1 MCAAEKT
8 AHVSGADDQGDDG
21 REPLEQATNAPRGG
35 EGEKK
40 TGIGGTVMDKNRQS
54 GFTLVELV
62 VVIAIMGILAGVGS
76 AAYSGYV
83 KKANEAA
90 DLQLLGAV
98 NTAFASASYDAGQY
112 DGRPS
117 GGAASLTEDGK
128 VAQVISSVDRDGEF
142 FQRYFSG
149 NRDSRFKLYTNL
161 AYDRATGTFHGAVL
175 TAATDKDGNTVLH
188 YSINGQDYEFTATQE
203 QLKAFRASTFGGKS
217 MTMNALTGNVG
228 GMINALNSALGGGTF
243 LASVLINAGMA
254 PETLGIKPDE
264 KGNYSELDKQR
275 LANAALLLVAQ
286 MTGDKDEESNEYLV
300 KEDILNA
307 LALNDANGLVDL
319 NDVPG
324 TLRNVGAIYG
334 VMTAFAHSEQA
345 EDWTT
350 TLTDADGKEFTY
362 DAKQYYDYVNQQ
374 IAAAANSGK
383 DGGEKLSDILAAL
396 GQFGSFVQ
404 DEDGNLTDQF
414 LDYVDDPTEPEN
426 AQINKDLDGYINAMQ
441 ALSQNQ
447 DGLVAAGILEDGAD
461 GGNISPILDKLFAQ

>member
-1 MCAAEKT
+1 
-8 AHVSGADDQGDDG
+8 
-21 REPLEQATNAPRGG
+21 
-35 EGEKK
+35 
-40 TGIGGTVMDKNRQS
+40 MDKNRQS

-117 GGAASLTEDGK
+117 GGAASLDADGK
-128 VAQVISSVDRDGEF
+128 VKKVISTVDRDGEF
-142 FQRYFSG
+142 FQKYFSG
-149 NRDSRFKLYTNL
+149 NRNSRFKVYTNL
-161 AYDRATGTFHGAVL
+161 AYDRTTGTFSGAVL

-188 YSINGQDYEFTATQE
+188 YSINGQDYEFTATQD
-203 QLKAFRASTFGGKS
+203 QLDAFRASTFGGKS

-264 KGNYSELDKQR
+264 NGNYSELDKQR
-275 LANAALLLVAQ
+275 LSNAALLLTASK
-286 MTGDKDEESNEYLV
+286 TDENTAEKILKMLIPDDEGEAKPLNERASELLS
-300 KEDILNA
+300 LNM
-307 LALNDANGLVDL
+307 GE
-319 NDVPG
+319 
-324 TLRNVGAIYG
+324 TMSNVGAIYG
-334 VMTAFAHSEQA
+334 IMTAFAYSEQA
-345 EDWTT
+345 KDWTT

-374 IAAAANSGK
+374 IAAAA
-383 DGGEKLSDILAAL
+383 GEKNIDNILAAL

-404 DEDGNLTDQF
+404 DEGGMTPQFMEYIDGTEQ
-414 LDYVDDPTEPEN
+414 LDES
-426 AQINKDLDGYINAMQ
+426 AQISKDLDGYINAMQ

-447 DGLVAAGILEDGAD
+447 DGLVVAGILEDGAD

>member
-1 MCAAEKT
+1 
-8 AHVSGADDQGDDG
+8 
-21 REPLEQATNAPRGG
+21 
-35 EGEKK
+35 
-40 TGIGGTVMDKNRQS
+40 MDKNRQS

-117 GGAASLTEDGK
+117 GGAASLDADGK
-128 VAQVISSVDRDGEF
+128 VKKVISTVDRDGEF
-142 FQRYFSG
+142 FQKYFSG
-149 NRDSRFKLYTNL
+149 NRNSRFKVYTNL

-175 TAATDKDGNTVLH
+175 TAATDKDGNTVLR
-188 YSINGQDYEFTATQE
+188 YSINGQDYEFTATRE
-203 QLKAFRASTFGGKS
+203 QLEAFRASTFGGEK

-243 LASVLINAGMA
+243 LASVLQTAGMNL
-254 PETLGIKPDE
+254 ETLGIKPDE
-264 KGNYSELDKQR
+264 KETYSELDKQR

-307 LALNDANGLVDL
+307 LDLNDANSLVDL

-334 VMTAFAHSEQA
+334 VMTAFAYSEQA
-345 EDWTT
+345 KGWTT
-350 TLTDADGKEFTY
+350 TLTDADGKKSTY
-362 DAKQYYDYVNQQ
+362 NAKQYYDYVNQQ
-374 IAAAANSGK
+374 IAAAA
-383 DGGEKLSDILAAL
+383 GEKDIDKILAAL
-396 GQFGSFVQ
+396 GQFGAFAQ
-404 DEDGNLTDQF
+404 DENGNLTEEF
-414 LDYVDDPTEPEN
+414 MAYVGDPTKPD

-441 ALSQNQ
+441 ALSRNQ

>member
-1 MCAAEKT
+1 
-8 AHVSGADDQGDDG
+8 
-21 REPLEQATNAPRGG
+21 
-35 EGEKK
+35 
-40 TGIGGTVMDKNRQS
+40 MDKNRQS

-117 GGAASLTEDGK
+117 GGAASLAEDGR

-142 FQRYFSG
+142 FQKYFSG
-149 NRDSRFKLYTNL
+149 NRDRRFKLYTNL

-175 TAATDKDGNTVLH
+175 TAATDKNGNTVLH
-188 YSINGQDYEFTATQE
+188 YSINGQDYEFTATRE
-203 QLKAFRASTFGGKS
+203 QLEAFRASTFGGEK

-243 LASVLINAGMA
+243 LASVLQTAGMNL
-254 PETLGIKPDE
+254 ETLGIKPDE
-264 KGNYSELDKQR
+264 KETYSELDKQR

-307 LALNDANGLVDL
+307 LDLNDANSLVDL

-334 VMTAFAHSEQA
+334 VMTAFAYSEQA
-345 EDWTT
+345 KGWTT
-350 TLTDADGKEFTY
+350 TLTDADGKKSTY
-362 DAKQYYDYVNQQ
+362 NAKQYYDYVNQQ
-374 IAAAANSGK
+374 IAAAA
-383 DGGEKLSDILAAL
+383 GEKDIDKILAAL
-396 GQFGSFVQ
+396 GQFGAFAQ
-404 DEDGNLTDQF
+404 DENGNLTEEF
-414 LDYVDDPTEPEN
+414 MAYVGDPTKPD

-441 ALSQNQ
+441 ALSRNQ

>member
-1 MCAAEKT
+1 
-8 AHVSGADDQGDDG
+8 
-21 REPLEQATNAPRGG
+21 
-35 EGEKK
+35 
-40 TGIGGTVMDKNRQS
+40 MDKNRQS

-117 GGAASLTEDGK
+117 GGAASLDADGK
-128 VAQVISSVDRDGEF
+128 VKKVISTVDRDGEF
-142 FQRYFSG
+142 FQKYFSG
-149 NRDSRFKLYTNL
+149 NRNSRFKVYTNL
-161 AYDRATGTFHGAVL
+161 AYDRTTGTFSGAVL

-217 MTMNALTGNVG
+217 MTMNDLTGNVG
-228 GMINALNSALGGGTF
+228 GMINALSSALGGGTF
-243 LASVLINAGMA
+243 LANVLQTAGMNL
-254 PETLGIKPDE
+254 ETLGIKPDE
-264 KGNYSELDKQR
+264 KETYSELDKQR
-275 LANAALLLVAQ
+275 LANAALLLTASK
-286 MTGDKDEESNEYLV
+286 TDENTAEKILKMLIPDDEGEAKPLNERASELLS
-300 KEDILNA
+300 LNM
-307 LALNDANGLVDL
+307 GE
-319 NDVPG
+319 
-324 TLRNVGAIYG
+324 TMSNVGAIYG
-334 VMTAFAHSEQA
+334 IMTAFAYSEQA

-414 LDYVDDPTEPEN
+414 LDYVDDPTNPN

-441 ALSQNQ
+441 ALSRNQ

-461 GGNISPILDKLFAQ
+461 GGNISPILDQLFTQ

>member
-1 MCAAEKT
+1 
-8 AHVSGADDQGDDG
+8 
-21 REPLEQATNAPRGG
+21 
-35 EGEKK
+35 
-40 TGIGGTVMDKNRQS
+40 MDKNRQS

-128 VAQVISSVDRDGEF
+128 VAQVISSVDRDGAF

-175 TAATDKDGNTVLH
+175 TAATDKNGNTVLH
-188 YSINGQDYEFTATQE
+188 YSINGQDYEFTATRE
-203 QLKAFRASTFGGKS
+203 QLAAFRDSTFGGES
-217 MTMNALTGNVG
+217 MTMNDLTGNVN
-228 GMINALNSALGGGTF
+228 GMINTLSTALNSGNALAF
-243 LASVLINAGMA
+243 LLQNSGM
-254 PETLGIKPDE
+254 PLEKLGIKRDE
-264 KGNYSELDKQR
+264 SGNYSELDKQR

-300 KEDILNA
+300 KKDILNA
-307 LALNDANGLVDL
+307 LVLNKVNDLVDL
-319 NDVPG
+319 NDIPRA
-324 TLRNVGAIYG
+324 LRNVGAIYG
-334 VMTAFAHSEQA
+334 VMTAFAYSEQA
-345 EDWTT
+345 NGWEKTV
-350 TLTDADGKEFTY
+350 DGKEY
-362 DAKQYYDYVNQQ
+362 NAQEYYEYVNQQ
-374 IAAAANSGK
+374 IAAAAVS
-383 DGGEKLSDILAAL
+383 EKEGAEKIPDILAAL
-396 GQFGSFVQ
+396 GKLGAFAQ
-404 DEDGNLTDQF
+404 DKDGKLTDQF
-414 LDYVDDPTEPEN
+414 SDYVGDPTNPS

-441 ALSQNQ
+441 ALSRNQ

-461 GGNISPILDKLFAQ
+461 GGNISPILDQLFTQ

>member
-1 MCAAEKT
+1 
-8 AHVSGADDQGDDG
+8 
-21 REPLEQATNAPRGG
+21 
-35 EGEKK
+35 
-40 TGIGGTVMDKNRQS
+40 MDKNRQS

-117 GGAASLTEDGK
+117 GGAASLAADGK
-128 VAQVISSVDRDGEF
+128 VEKVISTVDRNGEF
-142 FQRYFSG
+142 FQKYFSG
-149 NRDSRFKLYTNL
+149 NQDSRFKVYTNL

-188 YSINGQDYEFTATQE
+188 YSINGQDYEFMATQE
-203 QLKAFRASTFGGKS
+203 QLDAFRASTFGGKS

-243 LASVLINAGMA
+243 LASVLIDAGMA

-264 KGNYSELDKQR
+264 NENYSELDKQR
-275 LANAALLLVAQ
+275 LANAALLLAARE
-286 MTGDKDEESNEYLV
+286 TDENTAETLLALLATDEEEALGEKLYCLF
-300 KEDILNA
+300 DI
-307 LALNDANGLVDL
+307 DHVGE
-319 NDVPG
+319 
-324 TLRNVGAIYG
+324 TMSNVGAMYG
-334 VMTAFAHSEQA
+334 IMTAFAHSEQA

-350 TLTDADGKEFTY
+350 TLTDADGKESTY

-374 IAAAANSGK
+374 IAAAANSGR

-396 GQFGSFVQ
+396 GQLGAFAQ
-404 DEDGNLTDQF
+404 NEDGMTPQF
-414 LDYVDDPTEPEN
+414 MEYIDGTEQLDES

-447 DGLVAAGILEDGAD
+447 EGLIAAGILEDGAD
-461 GGNISPILDKLFAQ
+461 GGNISPILDLLFAPQK

>member
-1 MCAAEKT
+1 
-8 AHVSGADDQGDDG
+8 
-21 REPLEQATNAPRGG
+21 
-35 EGEKK
+35 
-40 TGIGGTVMDKNRQS
+40 MDKNRQS

-117 GGAASLTEDGK
+117 GGAASLTKDGK
-128 VAQVISSVDRDGEF
+128 VDKVISSVDRNGEF

-149 NRDSRFKLYTNL
+149 NQDSRFKLYTNL
-161 AYDRATGTFHGAVL
+161 AYDRATGTFSGAVL
-175 TAATDKDGNTVLH
+175 TAATDKNGNTVLH
-188 YSINGQDYEFTATQE
+188 YSINGQDYEFMATQE
-203 QLKAFRASTFGGKS
+203 QLEAFRASTFGGEK

-264 KGNYSELDKQR
+264 KETYSELDKQR
-275 LANAALLLVAQ
+275 LANAALLLTASKTNKATAERLLAVFTTNAA
-286 MTGDKDEESNEYLV
+286 DEGEEEPLDEKAMSLLINPADMGE
-300 KEDILNA
+300 
-307 LALNDANGLVDL
+307 
-319 NDVPG
+319 
-324 TLRNVGAIYG
+324 TMSNVGAIYAI
-334 VMTAFAHSEQA
+334 MTAFAHSEQA
-345 EDWTT
+345 ENWEKTV
-350 TLTDADGKEFTY
+350 DGKTY
-362 DAKQYYDYVNQQ
+362 NAIGYYDYVNQQ

-396 GQFGSFVQ
+396 GQFGAFAQ
-404 DEDGNLTDQF
+404 DEDGMMTPEFMEYITGTEQ
-414 LDYVDDPTEPEN
+414 LDES
-426 AQINKDLDGYINAMQ
+426 AQINKDLNGYINAMQ

-461 GGNISPILDKLFAQ
+461 GGNISPILDKLFTQQK

>member
-1 MCAAEKT
+1 
-8 AHVSGADDQGDDG
+8 
-21 REPLEQATNAPRGG
+21 
-35 EGEKK
+35 
-40 TGIGGTVMDKNRQS
+40 MDKNRQS

-128 VAQVISSVDRDGEF
+128 VAQVISSVDRNGAF

-149 NRDSRFKLYTNL
+149 NQDSRFKLYTNL

-203 QLKAFRASTFGGKS
+203 QLNAFRASTFGGKS
-217 MTMNALTGNVG
+217 MTMNDLTGNVG

-264 KGNYSELDKQR
+264 NGNYSELDKQR
-275 LANAALLLVAQ
+275 LSNAALLLTASK
-286 MTGDKDEESNEYLV
+286 TDENTAEKILKMFIPDDEGEAKPLNERASELLS
-300 KEDILNA
+300 LNM
-307 LALNDANGLVDL
+307 GE
-319 NDVPG
+319 
-324 TLRNVGAIYG
+324 TMSNVGAIYG
-334 VMTAFAHSEQA
+334 IMTAFAYSEQA
-345 EDWTT
+345 KDWEKTV
-350 TLTDADGKEFTY
+350 DGKTY
-362 DAKQYYDYVNQQ
+362 NAIGYYDYVNQQ
-374 IAAAANSGK
+374 IAAAA
-383 DGGEKLSDILAAL
+383 GEKNIDNIFAAL
-396 GQFGSFVQ
+396 GQFGAFVQ

>member
-1 MCAAEKT
+1 
-8 AHVSGADDQGDDG
+8 
-21 REPLEQATNAPRGG
+21 
-35 EGEKK
+35 
-40 TGIGGTVMDKNRQS
+40 MDKNRQS

-128 VAQVISSVDRDGEF
+128 VAQVISSVDRDGAF

-149 NRDSRFKLYTNL
+149 NQDSRFKLYTNL
-161 AYDRATGTFHGAVL
+161 AYDRTTGTFSGAVL
-175 TAATDKDGNTVLH
+175 TAATDKNGNTVLH

-243 LASVLINAGMA
+243 LANVLQTADMNL
-254 PETLGIKPDE
+254 ETLGIKPDE
-264 KGNYSELDKQR
+264 NGNYSELDKQR
-275 LANAALLLVAQ
+275 LANAALLLTASK
-286 MTGDKDEESNEYLV
+286 TDENTAEKILKMFIPDDEGEAKPLNERASELLS
-300 KEDILNA
+300 LNM
-307 LALNDANGLVDL
+307 GE
-319 NDVPG
+319 
-324 TLRNVGAIYG
+324 TMSNVGAIYG
-334 VMTAFAHSEQA
+334 IMTAFAYSEQA
-345 EDWTT
+345 KDWEKTV
-350 TLTDADGKEFTY
+350 DGKTY
-362 DAKQYYDYVNQQ
+362 DAIGYYDYVNQQ
-374 IAAAANSGK
+374 IAAAA
-383 DGGEKLSDILAAL
+383 GEKNIDNIFAAL
-396 GQFGSFVQ
+396 GQLGAFAQ

-414 LDYVDDPTEPEN
+414 LDYVGDPTNPN

-461 GGNISPILDKLFAQ
+461 GGNISPILDQLFTQ

>member
-1 MCAAEKT
+1 
-8 AHVSGADDQGDDG
+8 
-21 REPLEQATNAPRGG
+21 
-35 EGEKK
+35 
-40 TGIGGTVMDKNRQS
+40 MDKNRQS

-117 GGAASLTEDGK
+117 GGAASLTEDGR
-128 VAQVISSVDRDGEF
+128 VAQVISSVDRDGAF

-203 QLKAFRASTFGGKS
+203 QLEAFCASTFGGES
-217 MTMNALTGNVG
+217 MTMNDLTGNVG

-264 KGNYSELDKQR
+264 NGNYSELDKQR
-275 LANAALLLVAQ
+275 LSNAALLLTASK
-286 MTGDKDEESNEYLV
+286 TDENTAEKILKMFIPDDEGEAKPLNERASELLS
-300 KEDILNA
+300 LNM
-307 LALNDANGLVDL
+307 GE
-319 NDVPG
+319 
-324 TLRNVGAIYG
+324 TMSNVGAIYG
-334 VMTAFAHSEQA
+334 IMTAFAYSEQA
-345 EDWTT
+345 KGWTT
-350 TLTDADGKEFTY
+350 TVDGETY
-362 DAKQYYDYVNQQ
+362 DAIGYYDYVNQQ
-374 IAAAANSGK
+374 IAAAA
-383 DGGEKLSDILAAL
+383 GEKNIDNIFAAL

-404 DEDGNLTDQF
+404 DEDGMTLQF
-414 LDYVDDPTEPEN
+414 MDYIDGTEQLDEN
-426 AQINKDLDGYINAMQ
+426 AQINKDLDGYISAMQ
-441 ALSQNQ
+441 ALSKNQ

>member
-1 MCAAEKT
+1 
-8 AHVSGADDQGDDG
+8 
-21 REPLEQATNAPRGG
+21 
-35 EGEKK
+35 
-40 TGIGGTVMDKNRQS
+40 MDKNRQS

-117 GGAASLTEDGK
+117 GGAASLTKDGK
-128 VAQVISSVDRDGEF
+128 VDKVISSVDRNGEF

-175 TAATDKDGNTVLH
+175 TAATDKHGNTVLH

-264 KGNYSELDKQR
+264 NGNYSELDKQR

-319 NDVPG
+319 NDIPG

-334 VMTAFAHSEQA
+334 IMTAFAYSEQA
-345 EDWTT
+345 KGWEKTV
-350 TLTDADGKEFTY
+350 DGETY
-362 DAKQYYDYVNQQ
+362 DAIGYYDYVNQQ
-374 IAAAANSGK
+374 IAAAA
-383 DGGEKLSDILAAL
+383 GEKNINKIFDAL
-396 GQFGSFVQ
+396 GQFGAFAQ
-404 DEDGNLTDQF
+404 DKDGNLTDQF
-414 LDYVDDPTEPEN
+414 FDYVGDPTNPN

-441 ALSQNQ
+441 ALSRNQ

-461 GGNISPILDKLFAQ
+461 GGNISPILDKLFTQ

>member
-1 MCAAEKT
+1 
-8 AHVSGADDQGDDG
+8 
-21 REPLEQATNAPRGG
+21 
-35 EGEKK
+35 
-40 TGIGGTVMDKNRQS
+40 MDKNRQS

-128 VAQVISSVDRDGEF
+128 VAQVISSVDRDGAF

-161 AYDRATGTFHGAVL
+161 AYDRTTGTFHGAVL

-188 YSINGQDYEFTATQE
+188 YSINGQDYEFTATQD
-203 QLKAFRASTFGGKS
+203 QLDAFRASTFGGKS
-217 MTMNALTGNVG
+217 MTMNDLTGNVG

-264 KGNYSELDKQR
+264 NGNYSELDKQR
-275 LANAALLLVAQ
+275 LSNAALLLTASK
-286 MTGDKDEESNEYLV
+286 TDENTAEKILKMFIPDDEGEAKPLNERASELLS
-300 KEDILNA
+300 LNM
-307 LALNDANGLVDL
+307 GE
-319 NDVPG
+319 
-324 TLRNVGAIYG
+324 TMSNVGAIYG
-334 VMTAFAHSEQA
+334 IMTAFAYSEQA
-345 EDWTT
+345 KGWTT
-350 TLTDADGKEFTY
+350 TLTDADGKESTY

-374 IAAAANSGK
+374 IAAAA
-383 DGGEKLSDILAAL
+383 GEKNIDNIFAAL
-396 GQFGSFVQ
+396 GQFGAFAQ
-404 DEDGNLTDQF
+404 DKDGNLTDQF
-414 LDYVDDPTEPEN
+414 FDYVGDPTNPN

-461 GGNISPILDKLFAQ
+461 GGNISPILDQLFTQ

>member
-1 MCAAEKT
+1 
-8 AHVSGADDQGDDG
+8 
-21 REPLEQATNAPRGG
+21 
-35 EGEKK
+35 
-40 TGIGGTVMDKNRQS
+40 MDKNRQS

-128 VAQVISSVDRDGEF
+128 VAQVISSVDRDGKF
-142 FQRYFSG
+142 FERYFSG
-149 NRDSRFKLYTNL
+149 NRDSRFKVYTNL

-175 TAATDKDGNTVLH
+175 TAATDKHGNTVLH
-188 YSINGQDYEFTATQE
+188 YSINGQDYEFTATQD
-203 QLKAFRASTFGGKS
+203 QLDAFRASTFGGKS

-243 LASVLINAGMA
+243 LANVLQTAGMNL
-254 PETLGIKPDE
+254 ETLGIKPDE
-264 KGNYSELDKQR
+264 KETYSELDKQR
-275 LANAALLLVAQ
+275 LANAALLLTASK
-286 MTGDKDEESNEYLV
+286 TDENTAEKILKMLIPDDEGEAKPLNERASELLS
-300 KEDILNA
+300 LNM
-307 LALNDANGLVDL
+307 GE
-319 NDVPG
+319 
-324 TLRNVGAIYG
+324 TMSNVGAIYG
-334 VMTAFAHSEQA
+334 IMTAFAYSEQA
-345 EDWTT
+345 KGWTT
-350 TLTDADGKEFTY
+350 TLTDADGKESTY

-374 IAAAANSGK
+374 IAAAA
-383 DGGEKLSDILAAL
+383 GEKNIDNIFAAL

-404 DEDGNLTDQF
+404 DEGGMTPQFMEYIDGTEQ
-414 LDYVDDPTEPEN
+414 LDES

-441 ALSQNQ
+441 ALSKNQ

-461 GGNISPILDKLFAQ
+461 GGNISPILDKLFTQQK

>member
-1 MCAAEKT
+1 
-8 AHVSGADDQGDDG
+8 
-21 REPLEQATNAPRGG
+21 
-35 EGEKK
+35 
-40 TGIGGTVMDKNRQS
+40 MDKNRQS

-117 GGAASLTEDGK
+117 GGAASLTEDGR
-128 VAQVISSVDRDGEF
+128 VAQVISSVDRDGAF

-203 QLKAFRASTFGGKS
+203 QLNAFRASTFGGKS
-217 MTMNALTGNVG
+217 MTMNDLTGNVG

-243 LASVLINAGMA
+243 LASVLQTAGMA

-264 KGNYSELDKQR
+264 NGNYSELDKQR
-275 LANAALLLVAQ
+275 LSNAALLLTASK
-286 MTGDKDEESNEYLV
+286 TDENTAEKILKMFIPDDEGEAKPLNERASELLS
-300 KEDILNA
+300 LNM
-307 LALNDANGLVDL
+307 GE
-319 NDVPG
+319 
-324 TLRNVGAIYG
+324 TMSNVGAIYG
-334 VMTAFAHSEQA
+334 IMTAFAYSEQA
-345 EDWTT
+345 KDWTT
-350 TLTDADGKEFTY
+350 TLTDADGKESTY

-374 IAAAANSGK
+374 IAAAA
-383 DGGEKLSDILAAL
+383 GEKNIDNIFATL
-396 GQFGSFVQ
+396 GQFGAFAQ
-404 DEDGNLTDQF
+404 NEGGMTPQF
-414 LDYVDDPTEPEN
+414 MAYITGTEPLDEN

-441 ALSQNQ
+441 ALSHNQ

-461 GGNISPILDKLFAQ
+461 GGNISPILDKLFTQQK

>member
-1 MCAAEKT
+1 
-8 AHVSGADDQGDDG
+8 
-21 REPLEQATNAPRGG
+21 
-35 EGEKK
+35 
-40 TGIGGTVMDKNRQS
+40 MDKNRQS

-128 VAQVISSVDRDGEF
+128 VAQVISSVDRDGAF

-149 NRDSRFKLYTNL
+149 NQDSRFKLYTNL

-175 TAATDKDGNTVLH
+175 TAATDKHGNTVLH
-188 YSINGQDYEFTATQE
+188 YSINGQDYEFTATQD
-203 QLKAFRASTFGGKS
+203 QLDAFRASTFGGKS

-243 LASVLINAGMA
+243 LANVLQTAGMNL
-254 PETLGIKPDE
+254 ETLGIKPDE
-264 KGNYSELDKQR
+264 KETYSELDKQR
-275 LANAALLLVAQ
+275 LANAALLLTASK
-286 MTGDKDEESNEYLV
+286 TDENTAEKILKMLIPDDEGEAKPLNERASELLS
-300 KEDILNA
+300 LNM
-307 LALNDANGLVDL
+307 GE
-319 NDVPG
+319 
-324 TLRNVGAIYG
+324 TMSNVGAIYG
-334 VMTAFAHSEQA
+334 IMTAFAYSEQA
-345 EDWTT
+345 KGWTT
-350 TLTDADGKEFTY
+350 TLTDADGKESTY

-374 IAAAANSGK
+374 IAAAA
-383 DGGEKLSDILAAL
+383 GEKNIDNIFAAL

-404 DEDGNLTDQF
+404 DEGGMTPQFMEYIDGTEQ
-414 LDYVDDPTEPEN
+414 LDES

-441 ALSQNQ
+441 ALSRNQ

-461 GGNISPILDKLFAQ
+461 GGNISPILDLLFAQ

>member
-1 MCAAEKT
+1 
-8 AHVSGADDQGDDG
+8 
-21 REPLEQATNAPRGG
+21 
-35 EGEKK
+35 
-40 TGIGGTVMDKNRQS
+40 MDKNRQS

-117 GGAASLTEDGK
+117 GGAASLDADGK
-128 VAQVISSVDRDGEF
+128 VKKVISTVDRDGEF
-142 FQRYFSG
+142 FQKYFSG
-149 NRDSRFKLYTNL
+149 NRDSRFKVYTNL

-188 YSINGQDYEFTATQE
+188 YSINGQDYEFTATRE
-203 QLKAFRASTFGGKS
+203 QLDAFRASTFGGEK
-217 MTMNALTGNVG
+217 MTMNKLTGNVG

-264 KGNYSELDKQR
+264 NGNYSELDKQR
-275 LANAALLLVAQ
+275 LSNAALLLAASK
-286 MTGDKDEESNEYLV
+286 TDENTAEKILKMFIPDDEGEAKPLNERASELLS
-300 KEDILNA
+300 LNMGETMS
-307 LALNDANGLVDL
+307 D
-319 NDVPG
+319 
-324 TLRNVGAIYG
+324 VGAIYAI
-334 VMTAFAHSEQA
+334 MTAFAHSEQA

-374 IAAAANSGK
+374 IAAAAVN
-383 DGGEKLSDILAAL
+383 EKEGAEKIPDILAAL
-396 GQFGSFVQ
+396 GQFGAFAQ
-404 DEDGNLTDQF
+404 DEDGTLTDQF
-414 LDYVDDPTEPEN
+414 MAYVGDPTNPS

>member
-1 MCAAEKT
+1 
-8 AHVSGADDQGDDG
+8 
-21 REPLEQATNAPRGG
+21 
-35 EGEKK
+35 
-40 TGIGGTVMDKNRQS
+40 MDKNRQS

-128 VAQVISSVDRDGEF
+128 VAQVISSVDRNGAF
-142 FQRYFSG
+142 FQRYFPG
-149 NRDSRFKLYTNL
+149 NQDSRFKLYTNL

-175 TAATDKDGNTVLH
+175 TAATDKHGNTVLH

-203 QLKAFRASTFGGKS
+203 QLDAFRASTFGKN
-217 MTMNALTGNVG
+217 MTMNAFTGNVG

-264 KGNYSELDKQR
+264 KENYSELDKQR
-275 LANAALLLVAQ
+275 LANAALLLVAR
-286 MTGDKDEESNEYLV
+286 MTGDKDGGSNEYLV

-307 LALNDANGLVDL
+307 LALNDANRLVDL
-319 NDVPG
+319 NDIPRA
-324 TLRNVGAIYG
+324 LRNVGAIYG
-334 VMTAFAHSEQA
+334 IMTAFAYSEQA
-345 EDWTT
+345 KDWEKTV
-350 TLTDADGKEFTY
+350 DGKTY
-362 DAKQYYDYVNQQ
+362 NAIGYYDYVNQQ
-374 IAAAANSGK
+374 IAAAA
-383 DGGEKLSDILAAL
+383 GEKNINKIFDAL
-396 GQFGSFVQ
+396 GQLGAFAQAEGGMTPQFMEYITGTEQ
-404 DEDGNLTDQF
+404 LDES
-414 LDYVDDPTEPEN
+414 
-426 AQINKDLDGYINAMQ
+426 AQISKDLDGYINAMQ

>member
-1 MCAAEKT
+1 
-8 AHVSGADDQGDDG
+8 
-21 REPLEQATNAPRGG
+21 
-35 EGEKK
+35 
-40 TGIGGTVMDKNRQS
+40 MDKNRQS

-128 VAQVISSVDRDGEF
+128 VAQVISSVDRNGEF

-161 AYDRATGTFHGAVL
+161 AYDRTTGTFHGAVL
-175 TAATDKDGNTVLH
+175 TAATDKNGNTVLH

-203 QLKAFRASTFGGKS
+203 QLDAFRASTFGEN

-264 KGNYSELDKQR
+264 KENYSELDKQR
-275 LANAALLLVAQ
+275 LANAALLLTASKTNKATAERLLAVFTTNAA
-286 MTGDKDEESNEYLV
+286 DEGEEEPLDV
-300 KEDILNA
+300 KAMSLINPADM
-307 LALNDANGLVDL
+307 G
-319 NDVPG
+319 G
-324 TLRNVGAIYG
+324 TMSDVGAIYAI
-334 VMTAFAHSEQA
+334 MTAFAHSEQA
-345 EDWTT
+345 EDWEKTV
-350 TLTDADGKEFTY
+350 DGKTY

-374 IAAAANSGK
+374 IAAAA
-383 DGGEKLSDILAAL
+383 GEKNIDNIFAAL
-396 GQFGSFVQ
+396 GKLGAFAQ

-414 LDYVDDPTEPEN
+414 LDYVGDPTNPN

-461 GGNISPILDKLFAQ
+461 GGNISPILDKLFTQQK

>member
-1 MCAAEKT
+1 
-8 AHVSGADDQGDDG
+8 
-21 REPLEQATNAPRGG
+21 
-35 EGEKK
+35 
-40 TGIGGTVMDKNRQS
+40 MDKNRQS

-117 GGAASLTEDGK
+117 GGAASLTEDGR
-128 VAQVISSVDRDGEF
+128 VAQVISSVDRNGDF

-149 NRDSRFKLYTNL
+149 NQDSRFKLYTNL

-175 TAATDKDGNTVLH
+175 TAATDKDGNTVLR
-188 YSINGQDYEFTATQE
+188 YSINGQDYEFTATRE
-203 QLKAFRASTFGGKS
+203 QLEAFRASTFGGES
-217 MTMNALTGNVG
+217 MTMNDLTGNVG

-264 KGNYSELDKQR
+264 NGNYSELDKQR
-275 LANAALLLVAQ
+275 LANAALLLTASK
-286 MTGDKDEESNEYLV
+286 TDENTAEKILKMFIPDDEGEAKPLNERASELLS
-300 KEDILNA
+300 LNM
-307 LALNDANGLVDL
+307 G
-319 NDVPG
+319 G
-324 TLRNVGAIYG
+324 TMSDVGAIYAI
-334 VMTAFAHSEQA
+334 MTAFAYSEQA
-345 EDWTT
+345 KDWEKTV
-350 TLTDADGKEFTY
+350 DGETY
-362 DAKQYYDYVNQQ
+362 DAIRYYDYVNQQ
-374 IAAAANSGK
+374 IAAAA
-383 DGGEKLSDILAAL
+383 GEKNIDNIFAAL

-447 DGLVAAGILEDGAD
+447 DGLVAAGILEGGAD
-461 GGNISPILDKLFAQ
+461 GGNISPILDQLFTQ

>member
-1 MCAAEKT
+1 
-8 AHVSGADDQGDDG
+8 
-21 REPLEQATNAPRGG
+21 
-35 EGEKK
+35 
-40 TGIGGTVMDKNRQS
+40 MDKNRQS

-117 GGAASLTEDGK
+117 GGAASLDADGK
-128 VAQVISSVDRDGEF
+128 VKKVISTVDRDGEF
-142 FQRYFSG
+142 FQKYFSG
-149 NRDSRFKLYTNL
+149 NRNSRFKLYTNL
-161 AYDRATGTFHGAVL
+161 AYDRTTGTFHGAVL
-175 TAATDKDGNTVLH
+175 TAATDKNGNTVLH
-188 YSINGQDYEFTATQE
+188 YSINGQDYEFTATRE
-203 QLKAFRASTFGGKS
+203 QLEAFRASTFGGES
-217 MTMNALTGNVG
+217 MTMNDLTGNVG

-243 LASVLINAGMA
+243 LASVLQTAGMA

-264 KGNYSELDKQR
+264 NGNYSELDKQR
-275 LANAALLLVAQ
+275 LSNAALLLTASK
-286 MTGDKDEESNEYLV
+286 TDENTAEKILKMFIPDDEGEAKPLNERASELLS
-300 KEDILNA
+300 LNM
-307 LALNDANGLVDL
+307 GE
-319 NDVPG
+319 
-324 TLRNVGAIYG
+324 TMSNVGAIYG
-334 VMTAFAHSEQA
+334 IMTAFAYSEQA

-441 ALSQNQ
+441 ALSRNQ
-447 DGLVAAGILEDGAD
+447 DGLVAAGILEDLSL
-461 GGNISPILDKLFAQ
+461 IHI

>member
-1 MCAAEKT
+1 
-8 AHVSGADDQGDDG
+8 
-21 REPLEQATNAPRGG
+21 
-35 EGEKK
+35 
-40 TGIGGTVMDKNRQS
+40 MDKNRQS

-175 TAATDKDGNTVLH
+175 TAATGKDGNMVLR
-188 YSINGQDYEFTATQE
+188 YTINGQDYEFTATRA
-203 QLKAFRASTFGGKS
+203 QLAAFRASTFGGKS
-217 MTMNALTGNVG
+217 MTMNDLTGNVG
-228 GMINALNSALGGGTF
+228 GMINTLSTALNSGNYLAF
-243 LASVLINAGMA
+243 LLQNSGLDL
-254 PETLGIKPDE
+254 EKLGINSENGK
-264 KGNYSELDKQR
+264 YSELDKQR

-307 LALNDANGLVDL
+307 LALNDANRLVDL

-334 VMTAFAHSEQA
+334 VMTAFAYSEQA
-345 EDWTT
+345 KGWTT
-350 TLTDADGKEFTY
+350 TVDDKEY
-362 DAKQYYDYVNQQ
+362 NAEQYYNYVNQQ
-374 IAAAANSGK
+374 IAAAAAANSGK

-396 GQFGSFVQ
+396 GQLGAFAQ

-426 AQINKDLDGYINAMQ
+426 AQINKDLDGYISAMQ

-447 DGLVAAGILEDGAD
+447 EGLVAAGILEDGAD
-461 GGNISPILDKLFAQ
+461 SGNISPILDLLFAPQK